1 MAQAALNLFL
11 FVVGPCA
18 ASLSDGLP
26 EITVASGL
34 AAQLQMIFPSEHGLA
49 VDRAVADGLA
59 QALADEAMDINEVSC
74 NRDYS
79 QQCPSG
85 WADMGDTTTCTA
97 PLDYQGSCQPMLKWG
112 GLTAQQKRQQA
123 SQCGAEF
130 PCVGQCAPDFVQ
142 PCPHGWQADVNGDCL
157 APSSYSGRCVLR
169 KSFVGMRLSEKKAWA
184 RTCGVAW
191 PCRKPSQD
199 ARQMARMRNSGAFD
213 LDCAADYSQACPK
226 HHVLKGGL
234 CIAREGFSGICGL
247 ALSSKY
253 DAVEKA
259 AYAEACLAP
268 WPCVDL

>member
-34 AAQLQMIFPSEHGLA
+34 AAQLQMIHPSEHGLA

-130 PCVGQCAPDFVQ
+130 PCVGA
-142 PCPHGWQADVNGDCL
+142 
-157 APSSYSGRCVLR
+157 
-169 KSFVGMRLSEKKAWA
+169 
-184 RTCGVAW
+184 VA
-191 PCRKPSQD
+191 
-199 ARQMARMRNSGAFD
+199 
-213 LDCAADYSQACPK
+213 Y
-226 HHVLKGGL
+226 
-234 CIAREGFSGICGL
+234 GL
-247 ALSSKY
+247 ASSSQIHVHVRLGGVLNVRPMR
-253 DAVEKA
+253 ARLCPA
-259 AYAEACLAP
+259 LPTWLASG
-268 WPCVDL
+268 C